1 MLVFDVNETLLDLSA
16 LDAPFGE
23 VFGDA
28 AVRREW
34 FAELLHQAMTTTI
47 TGPYV
52 DFAELGASA
61 LDVVAQRR
69 GQTLS
74 VDEQDRI
81 LSAMTRLPPHD
92 DAHPALQRLQEE
104 GVRMVALSNG
114 PPNTLH
120 AQLQSADLAGYFEQI
135 FSADTAQRLKPAP
148 EPYHMVADEMNVPIA
163 DLCLV
168 AAHPW
173 DTTGAIRAGA
183 KAAFVARPGK
193 HLSAV
198 DPAPQVMGDTLEDV
212 AESLLAESLQ

>member
-23 VFGDA
+23 VVGDE

-34 FAELLHQAMTTTI
+34 FAELLHQAMTMTI

-135 FSADTAQRLKPAP
+135 FS
-148 EPYHMVADEMNVPIA
+148 
-163 DLCLV
+163 
-168 AAHPW
+168 
-173 DTTGAIRAGA
+173 
-183 KAAFVARPGK
+183 
-193 HLSAV
+193 
-198 DPAPQVMGDTLEDV
+198 
-212 AESLLAESLQ
+212 